1 VRGEG
6 VTIRIQGGN
15 WIKEKDIKGVMNT
28 CMKCELNAKD
38 LNIIFRRIEQVI
50 NNYTV
55 GKSY

>member
-1 VRGEG
+1 M
-6 VTIRIQGGN
+6 TIRIQGGN